1 MTVPELQALW
11 RHALD
16 SADAALEA
24 GRKAGTLSAAF
35 CEHERRH
42 IRAEREW
49 LSTLRGGMND

>member
-1 MTVPELQALW
+1 MTVPELKALW

-16 SADAALEA
+16 TADAALEA

-49 LSTLRGGMND
+49 LSTMRAP